1 MDRGAFARAG
11 RRRQVLEALEF
22 EREREAV
29 LVEQL
34 EHTLAEADGAGLD
47 EAIFAGMEPEQVEI
61 VRGVLHGPSEDEQDE
76 EILIEREIF
85 GPDPE
90 EGDSVAEEIIRL
102 EQELADCRARQQAFE
117 RYLTGL
123 VSESAESPGRPGS
136 SPDPAIGS

>member
-1 MDRGAFARAG
+1 MDRETLARAG

-61 VRGVLHGPSEDEQDE
+61 VRGLLHGPSEDEEDE

-85 GPDPE
+85 GPDPDDDE
-90 EGDSVAEEIIRL
+90 SVEEEIARL
-102 EQELADCRARQQAFE
+102 EQELADCRTRQQAFE
-117 RYLTGL
+117 RYLAGL
-123 VSESAESPGRPGS
+123 G
-136 SPDPAIGS
+136 

>member
-1 MDRGAFARAG
+1 VDRETLARAG

-47 EAIFAGMEPEQVEI
+47 EAIFAGMEPEHVEI
-61 VRGVLHGPSEDEQDE
+61 VRGVLHGPSEDEEDE

-85 GPDPE
+85 RPDPDDDE
-90 EGDSVAEEIIRL
+90 SVEEEIARL
-102 EQELADCRARQQAFE
+102 EQELADCRARQQALE
-117 RYLTGL
+117 RYLAGL
-123 VSESAESPGRPGS
+123 G
-136 SPDPAIGS
+136 